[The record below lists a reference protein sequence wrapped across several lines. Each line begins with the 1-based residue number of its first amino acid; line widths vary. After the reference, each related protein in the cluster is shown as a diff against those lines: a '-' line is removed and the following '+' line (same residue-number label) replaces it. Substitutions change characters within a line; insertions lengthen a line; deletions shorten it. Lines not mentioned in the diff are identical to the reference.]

1 MLKKLILAFALAS
14 VASAYQDFYAPNG
27 DTRLCPEG
35 YFYAGEDTK
44 DLRDIWLEEYSRS
57 PTYSCYKVFEAEDSD
72 YFKASRTCEEDKGHL
87 ISLEDQQEIQRV
99 QEELENKTISFMTS
113 AIFLYVENE
122 WSWMGTNKSF
132 DPSLYDVNRADLSGS
147 CLRVNFTHGT
157 LSATNCFDEMSFIC
171 ETRVQT
177 VAYYA
182 WFVANWFSLLL
193 VFLVVVLL
201 ISLCITTSMYKQRRQ
216 TGGRIYRASGPVFE
230 DKPPSYQRATG
241 QNGTNSSRYLNKGRE
256 FLSKVSIQPRA

>member
-1 MLKKLILAFALAS
+1 M
-14 VASAYQDFYAPNG
+14 
-27 DTRLCPEG
+27 CPEG

-122 WSWMGTNKSF
+122 WSWMGTSK
-132 DPSLYDVNRADLSGS
+132 
-147 CLRVNFTHGT
+147 
-157 LSATNCFDEMSFIC
+157 E
-171 ETRVQT
+171 
-177 VAYYA
+177 
-182 WFVANWFSLLL
+182 
-193 VFLVVVLL
+193 
-201 ISLCITTSMYKQRRQ
+201 
-216 TGGRIYRASGPVFE
+216 
-230 DKPPSYQRATG
+230 
-241 QNGTNSSRYLNKGRE
+241 YL
-256 FLSKVSIQPRA
+256 